1 MIDEHLEILMEQVK
15 ARKKWLLYL
24 QEETDITHLLKLK
37 NDLEKENRELATMR
51 YSYCARNLIKKNNEE
66 LQIINDKLKKL
77 KGVA

>member
-51 YSYCARNLIKKNNEE
+51 YSYC
-66 LQIINDKLKKL
+66 
-77 KGVA
+77 GVVSYKCSQKSNQK